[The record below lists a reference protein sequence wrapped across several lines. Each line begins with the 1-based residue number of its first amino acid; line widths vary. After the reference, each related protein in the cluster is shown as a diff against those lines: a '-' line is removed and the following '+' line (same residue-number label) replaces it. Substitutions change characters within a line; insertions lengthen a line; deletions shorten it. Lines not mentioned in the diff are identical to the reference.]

1 MTAAYNEEI
10 DRVMHM
16 PVFIKIKAKHQKNL
30 DAMLAALPAEERELA
45 RQRMTAEV
53 RQQIKT

>member
-53 RQQIKT
+53 